1 MEYAIIGLVAFI
13 IGVIVGLLCKVK
25 FVNNSMYDSGYDH
38 GFSDASMAVEFLKKR
53 MDGK

>member
-13 IGVIVGLLCKVK
+13 IGVIVGLLCKVNIRN
-25 FVNNSMYDSGYDH
+25 VDEYDR

-53 MDGK
+53 MEGK